1 MPTDE
6 NEIMAAADK
15 LGQLVAE
22 HPALSKYR
30 QARKAV
36 AEDPDASRLMQEFG
50 RQLETLSKQ
59 EQSGVAVT
67 DAQRQK
73 LESLQT
79 QIASHLKMK
88 SLSMA
93 EFEFTDLLRRISQ
106 TWQKHLAEGV
116 PAGASKGPIDPK
128 ARADA

>member
-15 LGQLVAE
+15 LGQLVAQ
-22 HPALSKYR
+22 HPALAKYR
-30 QARKAV
+30 AARKAV
-36 AEDPDASRLMQEFG
+36 SEDPDSSRLMQEFG
-50 RQLETLSKQ
+50 RQLEALAKQ

-79 QIASHLKMK
+79 QISSHLKMK
-88 SLSMA
+88 ALSLA

-106 TWQKHLAEGV
+106 TWQKHLSEGM
-116 PAGASKGPIDPK
+116 PGAASRGPVDPRT
-128 ARADA
+128 RADA